1 MLDVNRLRVIDAV
14 ARHGSVTAA
23 AKELHY
29 SQPSVTHH
37 LARLEAETGAQ
48 LLQRVGRGIRL
59 TPAGQL
65 LADRAAEIIGR
76 IDAAGAELSAHVG
89 LNAGRVRLAG
99 FASANGSLVPAALA
113 TLADRHPGL
122 EISLTDTHPLEA
134 LELLRTGKVEVA
146 VIFRYDETEPE
157 PPGVRLHHL
166 LDDPVYVLSTRR
178 ERGLATLRDATWIAG
193 CERCRSHLLSLCA
206 DAGFDPRI
214 GYSSDDM
221 VVMQAWVAAGLGVAT
236 QTGLALRAHH
246 IEGVV
251 ATELPGSKRHIY
263 AATYGEP
270 PDPPATA
277 ALLAALA
284 EAATTATS
292 SAGTSSGQS
301 LPRSAAAGV
310 PPSSS
315 LTGGSPRARAGPASA
330 RAVDV
335 EPPVERGDAVGEP
348 ARHPSRAPGVA
359 PPTPS
364 SATSA
369 RTTAPVRARP
379 SRSPRSRCAYLATL
393 VSASAT
399 TK

>member
-37 LARLEAETGAQ
+37 LTRLEAETGAQ

-113 TLADRHPGL
+113 TLADRYPSL
-122 EISLTDTHPLEA
+122 EISVTDTHPLDA
-134 LELLRTGKVEVA
+134 LELLRTGNVEVA
-146 VIFRYDETEPE
+146 IIFRYEETEPE

-193 CERCRSHLLSLCA
+193 CERCRSHLLAMCA
-206 DAGFDPRI
+206 DAGFDPF
-214 GYSSDDM
+214 
-221 VVMQAWVAAGLGVAT
+221 
-236 QTGLALRAHH
+236 
-246 IEGVV
+246 
-251 ATELPGSKRHIY
+251 
-263 AATYGEP
+263 
-270 PDPPATA
+270 
-277 ALLAALA
+277 A
-284 EAATTATS
+284 EAK
-292 SAGTSSGQS
+292 
-301 LPRSAAAGV
+301 
-310 PPSSS
+310 
-315 LTGGSPRARAGPASA
+315 
-330 RAVDV
+330 
-335 EPPVERGDAVGEP
+335 P
-348 ARHPSRAPGVA
+348 ARPRGRRSVPRGRRAPL
-359 PPTPS
+359 
-364 SATSA
+364 
-369 RTTAPVRARP
+369 RRH
-379 SRSPRSRCAYLATL
+379 RCGR
-393 VSASAT
+393 
-399 TK
+399 

>member
-37 LARLEAETGAQ
+37 ITRLEAETGAQ

-89 LNAGRVRLAG
+89 LTAGRVRLAG
-99 FASANGSLVPAALA
+99 FASASGSLVPAALA
-113 TLADRHPGL
+113 ALAVRHPGL
-122 EISLTDTHPLEA
+122 EISLIDTHPLDA
-134 LELLRTGKVEVA
+134 LELLRAGKIEVA
-146 VIFRYDETEPE
+146 IIFRYDETEPE

-166 LDDPVYVLSTRR
+166 LDDPVYLLSSRH
-178 ERGLATLRDATWIAG
+178 EGGELAALRDATWIAG

-214 GYSSDDM
+214 GYVSDDM

-236 QTGLALRAHH
+236 QTGLALRAHRVD
-246 IEGVV
+246 GVV

-284 EAATTATS
+284 EAATSATS
-292 SAGTSSGQS
+292 SAVTSSVQS
-301 LPRSAAAGV
+301 RPRAAAAR
-310 PPSSS
+310 SS
-315 LTGGSPRARAGPASA
+315 
-330 RAVDV
+330 
-335 EPPVERGDAVGEP
+335 
-348 ARHPSRAPGVA
+348 
-359 PPTPS
+359 
-364 SATSA
+364 
-369 RTTAPVRARP
+369 
-379 SRSPRSRCAYLATL
+379 
-393 VSASAT
+393 
-399 TK
+399 

>member
-37 LARLEAETGAQ
+37 LGRLEAETGAQ

-59 TPAGQL
+59 TPAGEL

-89 LNAGRVRLAG
+89 LNAGRVRLAA

-113 TLADRHPGL
+113 TLANRYPSL
-122 EISLTDTHPLEA
+122 QISVTDTHPLDA

-146 VIFRYDETEPE
+146 VVFRYEETEPE
-157 PPGVRLHHL
+157 PAGVRLHHL

-178 ERGLATLRDATWIAG
+178 ESGLDALRDATWIAG
-193 CERCRSHLLSLCA
+193 CERCRSHMLSLRA
-206 DAGFDPRI
+206 DR
-214 GYSSDDM
+214 
-221 VVMQAWVAAGLGVAT
+221 
-236 QTGLALRAHH
+236 

-251 ATELPGSKRHIY
+251 ATELPRSKRHIY

-284 EAATTATS
+284 EAAMSATPSAVTS
-292 SAGTSSGQS
+292 SDEN
-301 LPRSAAAGV
+301 LLRSAAA
-310 PPSSS
+310 
-315 LTGGSPRARAGPASA
+315 
-330 RAVDV
+330 
-335 EPPVERGDAVGEP
+335 
-348 ARHPSRAPGVA
+348 
-359 PPTPS
+359 
-364 SATSA
+364 
-369 RTTAPVRARP
+369 
-379 SRSPRSRCAYLATL
+379 RS
-393 VSASAT
+393 
-399 TK
+399 